1 MRQGHGRT
9 GKGRGGGERRR
20 VEQWKIVE
28 RNRKEIQMREG
39 VNGGDREER
48 EDGGKEMSALG
59 MRLRNDRREEMY
71 VTVRRKREQ
80 KGISGRRD
88 GGNE

>member
-1 MRQGHGRT
+1 MR
-9 GKGRGGGERRR
+9 
-20 VEQWKIVE
+20 
-28 RNRKEIQMREG
+28 
-39 VNGGDREER
+39 NGGDREER